1 MVTDMYSL
9 VENVAGIGLVIWGS
23 ALLVNKYIVKS
34 FYDTFMDIEKN
45 ESLVYLTASA
55 FLFVGLVTVWVH
67 NDWYFTS
74 TVIVTLLG
82 WIITI
87 KSSLWLLFPRF
98 LSGVVKKFSWVV
110 LNSWFRFAYGALL
123 IVFGLLVLGQG
134 YIEKLL
140 SN

>member
-9 VENVAGIGLVIWGS
+9 VENVAGIGLVIWGL
-23 ALLVNKYIVKS
+23 ALLINKYIIKS

-67 NDWYFTS
+67 NDWFLST
-74 TVIVTLLG
+74 TVIVTFLG

-87 KSSLWLLFPRF
+87 KSSLWLAFPRF
-98 LSGVVKKFSWVV
+98 LSRLVKKFSWMV
-110 LNSWFRFAYGALL
+110 LNPWFRIAYGVLL
-123 IVFGLLVLGQG
+123 IVLGLLVLGQG
-134 YIEKLL
+134 YMESL
-140 SN
+140 SSN

>member
-1 MVTDMYSL
+1 MVTDLYSL
-9 VENVAGIGLVIWGS
+9 VENVAGIGLVIWGL
-23 ALLVNKYIVKS
+23 ALLANKYIIKS

-67 NDWYFTS
+67 NDWYLSS
-74 TVIVTLLG
+74 TVIVTVLG
-82 WIITI
+82 WVIAI
-87 KSSLWLLFPRF
+87 KSSLWLSFPRF
-98 LSGVVKKFSWVV
+98 LSGLVKKFSWIV
-110 LNSWFRFAYGALL
+110 LNAWFRFAYGALL
-123 IVFGLLVLGQG
+123 IVLGLLVLGED